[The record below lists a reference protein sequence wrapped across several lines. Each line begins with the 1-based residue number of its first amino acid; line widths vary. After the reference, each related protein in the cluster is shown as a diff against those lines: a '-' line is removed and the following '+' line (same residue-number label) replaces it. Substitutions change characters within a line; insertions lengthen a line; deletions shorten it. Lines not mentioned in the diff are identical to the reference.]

1 MSIGNK
7 ETIKKCIK
15 KIETYT
21 EILLENML
29 EDKRL
34 KHLPTNNIVSSIK
47 LIKSSITN
55 TKDLVF
61 QSNEYFYNED
71 KKGDK

>member
-1 MSIGNK
+1 
-7 ETIKKCIK
+7 
-15 KIETYT
+15 
-21 EILLENML
+21 ML

-71 KKGDK
+71 KEEIQ